1 MSMGLRKVNY
11 MNEADWVGF
20 GTNWRALTV
29 SKEVAAQSQSIFIM
43 QGCGLC
49 ADTLPVFFREMGNLN
64 F

>member
-1 MSMGLRKVNY
+1 MSLGLRKVNC

-20 GTNWRALTV
+20 GTNWRALTM
-29 SKEVAAQSQSIFIM
+29 SKEVAAQSQSIFIT

-49 ADTLPVFFREMGNLN
+49 ADNSLSIFREMGNLN